1 MFVSHRSGGELFVS
15 NRSVGEVFVSNRSG
29 YLFHIGVG
37 YGVCFT

>member
-37 YGVCFT
+37 